1 MFLKLSES
9 KLPKFSYKL
18 GTHKI
23 HKNWIRQQNTN
34 INIFEEWLKNSSLDF
49 PWKKQKNE
57 IIEYLPEYENS
68 LYWQIIYDLEMKQK
82 WNVKY

>member
-9 KLPKFSYKL
+9 KLPKFSY
-18 GTHKI
+18 
-23 HKNWIRQQNTN
+23 R
-34 INIFEEWLKNSSLDF
+34 LKNSSLDF

-57 IIEYLPEYENS
+57 IIEYLPECENS